1 MADRE
6 HNPEA
11 SHPTKYGAL
20 GILSTLPLAANPNHS
35 EQSESEANDKT
46 KHAHK
51 DTGNVAHNNTK
62 EHEDSDFDDE
72 KIQHKMNGLINTIQS
87 ASPDHSRNTST
98 NDELQRPKSPF
109 VGEQAEPS
117 KRTTSPQLTKE
128 NPNVLVVDKSPSPT
142 HTQQKRVSRKN
153 SSASSTSNDTIIG
166 GDLNS
171 PKHEKNANKKQQ
183 KHSPSPNE
191 KLNSSSTHKENHAS
205 EQQVSNKK
213 LNRSHEDQKSPNRS
227 DHEQRKSPNRH
238 NRSDHEEQKSPN
250 RSGHEERKSPNRSDH
265 EQRKSPNR
273 SDHEQRKSPNRHNRS
288 DHEEQKSPN
297 RSGHEERKSPNRQN
311 RSDHEERESFNKSP
325 TQKTNPTKQQ
335 QQQQKLVS
343 SPTNTKKQNQKD
355 SDNESD
361 FYGSHPT
368 SSKHNKERTSSN
380 DKRHSPIQKRTGHE
394 SKHNSSIEK
403 DSKKSR
409 QHTGK
414 RLSTTDSDNDH
425 RNTSNHSK
433 NKRVTS
439 SKKNEPTKNNQRF
452 HGSSDHEK
460 SRSRSPSP
468 NVRHI
473 GVRNKTPEIM
483 KKENTN
489 KQYKKEVE
497 RALHRSRSNESINR
511 NTTTDDK
518 SNDLTSDNNT
528 ESEQQKRKRVKG
540 KNKNAETETDQ
551 KSFSHDTSTTGNYQ
565 QHQRSPA
572 QKSSKPT
579 SDHVQSTTH
588 PKPQKRHSS
597 TEHDSDD
604 DKHRNN
610 KSTQKHDKE
619 QSTYHD
625 RHVES
630 DTGEIKH
637 EKQPKPRRPKRISRT
652 TQTYEHVFRRME
664 REQNNEL
671 MPITDTDKHSQTK
684 DSQLNPKTKSS
695 KVPFAIIQ
703 EMPPKNSARDQR
715 SSSKASNHGRP
726 MSPQSGR
733 LLILRPT
740 LPIHHANASNI
751 QRINLQYSIDLVH
764 KENKKDKSTTGQR
777 SKSNHGKNSEQ
788 SDNLPRI
795 NSSSS
800 TTERTQKKKSNMK
813 EKSPYNKTDDRNH
826 RRKTDGTV

>member
-20 GILSTLPLAANPNHS
+20 GILSTHPLAANPNHS

-51 DTGNVAHNNTK
+51 DTSNVAHNNTK

-117 KRTTSPQLTKE
+117 KRITSPQLTKE
-128 NPNVLVVDKSPSPT
+128 HPNVLVVDKSPSPT

-213 LNRSHEDQKSPNRS
+213 LNRSHE
-227 DHEQRKSPNRH
+227 EQ
-238 NRSDHEEQKSPN
+238 
-250 RSGHEERKSPNRSDH
+250 KSPNRSDH

-297 RSGHEERKSPNRQN
+297 RSGHEERKSPNRHN
-311 RSDHEERESFNKSP
+311 RSDHEERESSNKSP
-325 TQKTNPTKQQ
+325 TQKTNPTK
-335 QQQQKLVS
+335 QQKLVS

-361 FYGSHPT
+361 FYGSHPA

-433 NKRVTS
+433 NKRVSS
-439 SKKNEPTKNNQRF
+439 SKKNESTKNNQRF

-473 GVRNKTPEIM
+473 GVRNKTPEIT

-528 ESEQQKRKRVKG
+528 ETEQQKRKPVKG

-572 QKSSKPT
+572 QKSSKPA

-604 DKHRNN
+604 DKNRNN

-684 DSQLNPKTKSS
+684 DSQLNPRTKSS
-695 KVPFAIIQ
+695 KIPFAIIQ

-764 KENKKDKSTTGQR
+764 KENKKDKSTTDQR

-788 SDNLPRI
+788 AHNLPRI

-800 TTERTQKKKSNMK
+800 TTGHTQKNKSNKK

-826 RRKTDGTV
+826 RRKTDGNV

>member
-11 SHPTKYGAL
+11 THPTKYGAL

-51 DTGNVAHNNTK
+51 DIGNVAHNNTK

-117 KRTTSPQLTKE
+117 KRITSPQLTKE
-128 NPNVLVVDKSPSPT
+128 HPNVLVVDKSPSPT

-213 LNRSHEDQKSPNRS
+213 LNRSHE
-227 DHEQRKSPNRH
+227 EQ
-238 NRSDHEEQKSPN
+238 
-250 RSGHEERKSPNRSDH
+250 KSPNRSDH

-288 DHEEQKSPN
+288 DHEEQKSPSRSDHEQRKSPN

-361 FYGSHPT
+361 FYGSHPA

-380 DKRHSPIQKRTGHE
+380 DKRHSPVQKRTGHE

-473 GVRNKTPEIM
+473 GVRNKTPEIT

-528 ESEQQKRKRVKG
+528 ETEQHKRKPVKG
-540 KNKNAETETDQ
+540 KNKNVETETDQ

-565 QHQRSPA
+565 QQQRSPA